1 MRDRVR
7 ELVEKLP
14 EDIDG
19 ALISSGKILKYFTGV
34 YSGVLLVSK
43 KKSYLFAYRGEMP
56 KKSAEISYEIVPI
69 NSLSNQIKNFVKFL
83 GLKTIG
89 VDSEKITLAQCI
101 KYQAFFNGAKIVW
114 DNRIAFAIKD
124 IRRKKEPEEVKAI
137 VTAQRFAERAFDDIL
152 NFIKP
157 GKTEI
162 EVAARL
168 SYIMKLNGSEGDSFS
183 PLVSTGSNTA
193 QIHNSPSD
201 RPIKEGEFVMM
212 DYGATFN
219 GYCSD
224 MTRTIAVGHADDEM
238 QEVYNIVLAAQN
250 TAISALKPGLPCRE
264 GDAAARNY
272 FAERGYDKYF
282 GHALGHC
289 VGLDLQEQ
297 PFLSQSS
304 MINRC
309 HVGDV
314 TTVEPG
320 IYIDGKFGVRI
331 EDMVYIGENENTN
344 LTKAEKKLIIL

>member
-56 KKSAEISYEIVPI
+56 EKSAEISYEIVPI

-224 MTRTIAVGHADDEM
+224 MTRTIA
-238 QEVYNIVLAAQN
+238 
-250 TAISALKPGLPCRE
+250 LK
-264 GDAAARNY
+264 A
-272 FAERGYDKYF
+272 
-282 GHALGHC
+282 
-289 VGLDLQEQ
+289 
-297 PFLSQSS
+297 
-304 MINRC
+304 
-309 HVGDV
+309 
-314 TTVEPG
+314 
-320 IYIDGKFGVRI
+320 
-331 EDMVYIGENENTN
+331 
-344 LTKAEKKLIIL
+344 